1 MMAIIRDIN
10 YKFTRYVLKS
20 EQTEV
25 RFFRDFNIKRVDMLK
40 AEILMTKEMES
51 TLKKT
56 KKKKQILYFQK
67 PFEKKM
73 YFTY

>member
-56 KKKKQILYFQK
+56 KKKKTNIVLSETF
-67 PFEKKM
+67 
-73 YFTY
+73 